1 MACFA
6 SAGSGMAKF
15 FVPVTVKLPDTVTA
29 PAPSICRRLM
39 LLVPRMIPVALIV
52 PMARPLPAEESISF
66 QPPSTTPKRL
76 IVRAVACD
84 WKLMIAVSDFVW
96 NAAFALA
103 VLLGFSLR
111 TIEFASTL
119 WNACSHCDGLAVPT
133 PTLPLAE
140 MSTELVGAPGRM
152 RSGRREPPV
161 RSRTNQ
167 LASFA
172 PMSHVCA
179 VKPPPLVCSWRM
191 AGVSVA
197 VMCRFRPGE
206 LLPKPT
212 LPLEAMNSEFVG
224 APAIVVNGVLLL
236 VMSSMENLF
245 KPPLLE
251 SFAVSCQLLFGKP
264 DDVLVSWNL
273 MRVLF
278 SLRRIVSKPND
289 SLTTQS
295 RPTQRLPWMI
305 SSSAVTTSF
314 AETFDGGLTPFAVTF
329 GVLPTGGASTRSV
342 RNEPLRIENAPAW
355 TTGSPM
361 PASALI
367 FATAASSSAAR
378 AAARRC
384 FTSSEI
390 FGSARSSYTY
400 VPSATMRGARSA
412 TRNVARLPWNSR
424 VTVVPFGAETTST
437 RRSNAPDD
445 CHSTA
450 AALMVIFPTGPA
462 YSSAKIGNATIEATT
477 IARMIR
483 AFMEPPPTRLVNGRT
498 LTGYAACGL
507 VLPTYVNWTGSNIA
521 PELKRVHTPARE
533 TKIFFRASAATPT
546 RWCWEAWR
554 RCRKPRDSRRAL
566 R

>member
-140 MSTELVGAPGRM
+140 MSTELV
-152 RSGRREPPV
+152 
-161 RSRTNQ
+161 
-167 LASFA
+167 
-172 PMSHVCA
+172 
-179 VKPPPLVCSWRM
+179 CSWRM

-314 AETFDGGLTPFAVTF
+314 AETFDGGLTPFGVPF

-390 FGSARSSYTY
+390 FGSARSSYT
-400 VPSATMRGARSA
+400 
-412 TRNVARLPWNSR
+412 
-424 VTVVPFGAETTST
+424 
-437 RRSNAPDD
+437 
-445 CHSTA
+445 
-450 AALMVIFPTGPA
+450 
-462 YSSAKIGNATIEATT
+462 
-477 IARMIR
+477 
-483 AFMEPPPTRLVNGRT
+483 
-498 LTGYAACGL
+498 
-507 VLPTYVNWTGSNIA
+507 
-521 PELKRVHTPARE
+521 
-533 TKIFFRASAATPT
+533 
-546 RWCWEAWR
+546 
-554 RCRKPRDSRRAL
+554 
-566 R
+566 